1 MTPIR
6 VLICDDQDMIRQGLK
21 TILDRQ
27 SDISVVGLAA
37 DGLQAAQMARELKP
51 DVALMD
57 IKMPNLDGIGA
68 TRRIT
73 QENAAIHVIILTTY
87 DTDDMV
93 FDGIR
98 AGAQGYLL
106 KDAGSEAILSAIRG
120 AAKGESQLDPQIAR
134 KVMDAFRRASPAH
147 PATLEATAGP
157 EIEALTERETEILQ
171 LIAEGLNN
179 KDIAARL
186 FLSEGTVR
194 NYGSSILSKLH
205 ANDRT
210 QAVVLAAKRGIVKL

>member
-27 SDISVVGLAA
+27 SDMNVVGLATNGA
-37 DGLQAAQMARELKP
+37 HATQMVRELKP
-51 DVALMD
+51 DIVLMD
-57 IKMPNLDGIGA
+57 IKMPVVDGIAA
-68 TRRIT
+68 TRAIT
-73 QENAAIHVIILTTY
+73 QEHSGTQVIILTTY
-87 DTDDMV
+87 DADDMV

-106 KDAGSEAILSAIRG
+106 KDAGSDAILAAIRG
-120 AAKGESQLDPQIAR
+120 AARGESQLDPQIAR
-134 KVMDAFRRASPAH
+134 KVLDEFRRASPSRPAAH
-147 PATLEATAGP
+147 VTPAGP

-171 LIAEGLNN
+171 LIAEGLSN

-210 QAVVLAAKRGIVKL
+210 QAVVLAARRGIVKL

>member
-1 MTPIR
+1 MTSIR

-27 SDISVVGLAA
+27 DDMSVVGLAA
-37 DGLQAAQMARELKP
+37 DGLQAVQMAHDLKP
-51 DVALMD
+51 DVVLMD

-87 DTDDMV
+87 DADDMV

-106 KDAGSEAILSAIRG
+106 KDAGSEAILTAIRG
-120 AAKGESQLDPQIAR
+120 AANGESQLDPQIAWFGR
-134 KVMDAFRRASPAH
+134 ELSSTTIRFVITHDPAWNTALIERGMLVPGFALRGSGDEPLASFSS
-147 PATLEATAGP
+147 AG
-157 EIEALTERETEILQ
+157 
-171 LIAEGLNN
+171 
-179 KDIAARL
+179 
-186 FLSEGTVR
+186 SR
-194 NYGSSILSKLH
+194 N
-205 ANDRT
+205 
-210 QAVVLAAKRGIVKL
+210 